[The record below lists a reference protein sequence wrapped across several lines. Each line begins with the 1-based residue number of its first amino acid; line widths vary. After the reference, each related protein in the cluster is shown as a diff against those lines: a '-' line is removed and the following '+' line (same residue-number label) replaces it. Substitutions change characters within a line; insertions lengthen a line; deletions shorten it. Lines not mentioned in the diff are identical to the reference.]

1 MIEIE
6 NEIELEAEVET
17 ESIEIETE
25 VTTEDPVI
33 EIAFSNIGP
42 PGPTGPTGPQ
52 GPEGPRGPTGPT
64 GPQGVSITGVT
75 KTSSTGLID
84 TYTIEFSDGNI
95 QTFQISNGTGLNI
108 VGSYNS
114 LEDLEKAHPTGISG
128 ELFIIEGTLYAW
140 DSVNNM
146 WKSTGNIQGEPGKTY
161 TPKIGTITTV
171 DPDEQATVSIEIVE
185 DDAIF
190 NFTIPQGPK
199 GESGKTPQLKM
210 GTVTTLE
217 PGQSATATI
226 SGTEEEPIINLGIP
240 QGEKGD
246 GTSYASTLESEKGLS
261 STNPLILSE
270 LKPGIHFFT
279 PSATSATAL
288 TLYVKATSE
297 DTSWASI
304 SLSVGVIEILKDISS
319 AADNDIIGW
328 FMTSEF
334 GACYILRN
342 SSSAAGLSYKKHIPK
357 TVYPNKSLNI
367 SETIEALWNFSTLPT
382 SSVVPTAD
390 NQFANKKYI
399 DNKVD
404 EITTSVNA
412 DINSIDNSLTR
423 LSYYVDEDT
432 GLDTE
437 NSHIT
442 GAINELNSGKQNK
455 VLSGVDAPG
464 EDLGE
469 DGDVYYQIYADDYST
484 DEEKIGKWID
494 GKTIYRKTIKITN
507 ITTQTETSLPVD
519 VADVERILRIDGCV
533 YNGTYGIPVN
543 FCNTASTSYSNWA
556 YYRYAQKDIYYKFY
570 WGTEAYFILEYT
582 KTETNE

>member
-6 NEIELEAEVET
+6 NEIELEAEIEAESVEVET
-17 ESIEIETE
+17 EITLEEPTVE
-25 VTTEDPVI
+25 GEL
-33 EIAFSNIGP
+33 ANIGP
-42 PGPTGPTGPQ
+42 PGPEGPPGPP
-52 GPEGPRGPTGPT
+52 GPEGPPGPIGKT
-64 GPQGVSITGVT
+64 GPQGVSIIGVT
-75 KTSSTGLID
+75 KTDSTGLID
-84 TYTIEFSDGNI
+84 TYTIEFSDGKI

-114 LEDLEKAHPTGISG
+114 LEELEKAHPTGISG

-171 DPDEQATVSIEIVE
+171 DPDEQATVSIEIVG

-226 SGTEEEPIINLGIP
+226 SGTDEEPVINLGIP

-246 GTSYASTLESEKGLS
+246 GTSYASTLESGKGLS
-261 STNPLILSE
+261 SSNPLVLSE

-279 PSATSATAL
+279 PTVTYATAL

-357 TVYPNKSLNI
+357 TVYPNKNLNI
-367 SETIEALWNFSTLPT
+367 NETIDALWNFSTLPK
-382 SSVVPTAD
+382 SSVVPTED
-390 NQFANKKYI
+390 NHFANKKY
-399 DNKVD
+399 VD
-404 EITTSVNA
+404 EATLEKILESESGIYTE
-412 DINSIDNSLTR
+412 INSIDNRLSR
-423 LSYYVDEDT
+423 LSYLVNEDIT
-432 GLDTE
+432 LETE
-437 NSHIT
+437 NKQIT
-442 GAINELNSGKQNK
+442 GAINELNLEKQNK
-455 VLSGVDAPG
+455 VLSGVESPT

-469 DGDVYYQIYADDYST
+469 DGDVYYQLYADDYST
-484 DEEKIGKWID
+484 DEEKIGKLSD
-494 GKTIYRKTIKITN
+494 GQILYRKMFVITGFTAK
-507 ITTQTETSLPVD
+507 TTGTFSLNVSNLKEIVNLYGNVNDSSFSVPINFV
-519 VADVERILRIDGCV
+519 
-533 YNGTYGIPVN
+533 NGDYHNWIHYSYLENVMTYSFYQGT
-543 FCNTASTSYSNWA
+543 TAY
-556 YYRYAQKDIYYKFY
+556 IFV
-570 WGTEAYFILEYT
+570 EYT
-582 KTETNE
+582 KTTE